1 MVWGAVSGAPLPS
14 AAHGYLQQL
23 PRRQGGRGG
32 KGIATAPDGTSG
44 AFLMPAG
51 ARIVAFRGCRSGTDH
66 HKDTKAQRKVRLFAV
81 LSG

>member
-1 MVWGAVSGAPLPS
+1 MAICNNCHA
-14 AAHGYLQQL
+14 
-23 PRRQGGRGG
+23 G
-32 KGIATAPDGTSG
+32 KGAGGEGIAAAPDGTSG